1 MHDTNTRY
9 AIITF
14 LPALHSGYISFF
26 KKYSGGILYV
36 LGKDF
41 IVDFPHIERDL
52 RTPSFNE
59 LKKMIDSLGI
69 FKEVI
74 EINRNSILDIPA
86 DVAVV
91 MPEDEITRGVAEK
104 YLPTRAIQFENIFL
118 RWNRQISTTE
128 LIVPPDRII
137 SYEQADKELI
147 NKAVSLSA
155 QSSDWWRQVGA
166 LLVKEGKVI
175 LTGFNSH
182 LPSDFNLDS
191 MGDPRSNFDAGIRFD
206 LSTAIHGEA
215 RAIAEAAKKG
225 IAVEGASLY
234 VTTFTCPTCAKLIAE
249 AGIKKVYYSTG
260 YSLLDAEN
268 ILKAFGIEIIL
279 VK

>member
-1 MHDTNTRY
+1 MRDTHTRN

-14 LPALHSGYISFF
+14 LPALHSGYLSFF
-26 KKYSGGILYV
+26 KKYPGGTLYV
-36 LGKDF
+36 LGNDF

-52 RTPSFNE
+52 RTPSFDD

-69 FKEVI
+69 FENII
-74 EINRNSILDIPA
+74 ELNRSSILEIPT

-91 MPEDEITRGVAEK
+91 MPEDEITRGIAEK
-104 YLPTRAIQFENIFL
+104 YLSTRTIQFENMFL
-118 RWNRQISTTE
+118 RWSRQISTTE
-128 LIVPPDRII
+128 LVVPSDRVI

-147 NKAVSLSA
+147 HQAVSLST
-155 QSSDWWRQVGA
+155 QSSDWWRQIGA

-175 LTGFNSH
+175 ATGFNSH

-191 MGDPRSNFDAGIRFD
+191 AGDPRSNFDAGIRFD

-215 RAIAEAAKKG
+215 RAIAEAAKRG

-234 VTTFTCPTCAKLIAE
+234 VTTFTCPTCAKLVAE

>member
-1 MHDTNTRY
+1 MRDTNIRY
-9 AIITF
+9 AVVTF
-14 LPALHSGYISFF
+14 LPTIHSGYISFF
-26 KKYSGGILYV
+26 KKYPGTLYV
-36 LGKDF
+36 LGNDF
-41 IVDFPHIERDL
+41 IADFPHIERDL
-52 RTPSFNE
+52 RTPIFE
-59 LKKMIDSLGI
+59 DVHKMLSSLGI
-69 FKEVI
+69 FS
-74 EINRNSILDIPA
+74 EIVELTRSSILNIPV
-86 DVAVV
+86 DVTIV
-91 MPEDEITRGVAEK
+91 MPEDEITRGIAEK
-104 YLPTRAIQFENIFL
+104 YLPTRSIQFENIFL

-147 NKAVSLSA
+147 NQAVSLSK
-155 QSSDWWRQVGA
+155 QSSDWWRQIGA

-175 LTGFNSH
+175 ATGFNSH
-182 LPSDFNLDS
+182 LPSDFNVDS

-215 RAIAEAAKKG
+215 RAIAESAKKG

-260 YSLLDAEN
+260 YSILDAEN

>member
-1 MHDTNTRY
+1 MRDTHTRN

-14 LPALHSGYISFF
+14 LPALHSGYLSFF
-26 KKYSGGILYV
+26 KKYSGGTLYV
-36 LGKDF
+36 LGNDF

-52 RTPSFNE
+52 RTPLFDE

-69 FKEVI
+69 FEDVI
-74 EINRNSILDIPA
+74 ELNRSSILEIPI
-86 DVAVV
+86 DVFVV
-91 MPEDEITRGVAEK
+91 MPEDEITRSLAEK
-104 YLPTRAIQFENIFL
+104 YLSKHTIQFENMFL

-128 LIVPPDRII
+128 LVVPSDRVI

-147 NKAVSLSA
+147 NQAVSLSA
-155 QSSDWWRQVGA
+155 QSSDWWRQIGA

-175 LTGFNSH
+175 AAGFNSH

-191 MGDPRSNFDAGIRFD
+191 AGDPRSNFDAGIRFD

-215 RAIAEAAKKG
+215 RAIAEAAKRG

-268 ILKAFGIEIIL
+268 ILKAFGIEIVL